1 MPEAQ
6 QVHID
11 AALTNVSVA
20 YRNNDYIAELIAPR
34 VPVRKQSDRYFI
46 YDAEREAIR
55 LTQDLRAPGSLAD
68 EIDYTLSTDSYFCQD
83 HALASAVADEERE
96 NADPVI
102 QPDIDRTEF
111 LTERILL
118 KQESIVE
125 EMLRTNSD
133 ILERTPGPGEEWNVD
148 TSDPVADVQQARLDV
163 FAQCQ
168 RRANVMVLP
177 FQIYE
182 IVRNHPAIVDR
193 IKYTSHG
200 VITTDLLAQV
210 FDVDRVLVPR
220 VFVNNAAKGQ
230 TPDIEELWKMNVYLL
245 HVAER
250 PGLKQMTVAN
260 TFVWNAMPGTVDGL
274 VVERWRDHGR
284 KADMI
289 RVQKYYD
296 TKIIA
301 AGAAFRLG
309 NVLG

>member
-1 MPEAQ
+1 MPEVQ

-11 AALTNVSVA
+11 AALTNLSVA
-20 YRNNDYIAELIAPR
+20 YKNNDYIAELIAPR
-34 VPVRKQSDRYFI
+34 VAVRKQSDRYYI
-46 YDAEREAIR
+46 YDAERESIR
-55 LTQDLRAPGSLAD
+55 ATQDLRAPGSLAG
-68 EIDYTLSTDSYFCQD
+68 EVDYTLSTDSYYCND

-118 KQESIVE
+118 NQEIAVE
-125 EMLRTNSD
+125 ELLRDSTD
-133 ILERTPGPGEEWNVD
+133 INEKLLGPGAEWND
-148 TSDPVADVQQARLDV
+148 PGSDPVADVQEARLAV
-163 FAQCQ
+163 FSQCQ

-177 FQIYE
+177 YHVYE
-182 IVRNHPAIVDR
+182 TVRNHPAVVDR
-193 IKYTSHG
+193 IKYSTQG
-200 VITTDLLAQV
+200 IVTPDLLAQV

-220 VFVNNAAKGQ
+220 CFVNNAAKGQ
-230 TPDIEELWKMNVYLL
+230 AASVAPLWGSNAYLM

-250 PGLKQMTVAN
+250 PGLKQVTLAG
-260 TFVWNAMPGTVDGL
+260 TFVWNGMAGSADGL

-296 TKIIA
+296 VKLIA
-301 AGAAFRLG
+301 PGAGFRISG
-309 NVLG
+309 TVA